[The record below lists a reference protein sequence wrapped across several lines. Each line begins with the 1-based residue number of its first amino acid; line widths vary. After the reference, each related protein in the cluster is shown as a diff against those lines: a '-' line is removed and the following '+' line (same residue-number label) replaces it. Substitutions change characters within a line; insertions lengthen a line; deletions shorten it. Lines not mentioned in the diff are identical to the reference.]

1 MKRRKAS
8 RAKAGR
14 KPTPKQLA
22 EAVRRFSLDPVGE
35 MVRGA
40 FLRPLA
46 RYELE
51 ARQRVLRVPRIP
63 ELHPRVPTI
72 EGKAKPAN
80 PKRARKRRAVGG
92 GRVWRAVQGA
102 LRELYPP
109 KGKVPDSVSTK
120 TVRQNVITELGYPV
134 GYNTVRR
141 VLGRGE

>member
-1 MKRRKAS
+1 MRR
-8 RAKAGR
+8 
-14 KPTPKQLA
+14 L
-22 EAVRRFSLDPVGE
+22 FSLDPVGE

-51 ARQRVLRVPRIP
+51 ARQRVLRLPRIP

-80 PKRARKRRAVGG
+80 PKRARKRRAGG
-92 GRVWRAVQGA
+92 AGRVRQAVQGVV
-102 LRELYPP
+102 RKLYPP
-109 KGKVPDSVSTK
+109 KGKVPDSVSTE
-120 TVRQNVITELGYPV
+120 TVRQDVIAKLGHSV

-141 VLGRGE
+141 ALGRGE